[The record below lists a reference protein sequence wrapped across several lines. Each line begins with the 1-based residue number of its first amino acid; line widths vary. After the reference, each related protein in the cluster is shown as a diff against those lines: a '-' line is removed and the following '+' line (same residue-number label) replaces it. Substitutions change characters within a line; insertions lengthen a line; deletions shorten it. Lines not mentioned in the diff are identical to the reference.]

1 MAATQG
7 VAQPSAKKRSFLLR
21 DIFKLCRSISR
32 VLPRDKPHHHHTH
45 KHNKHERKLH
55 VESKRHEEHKFNAP
69 IDPPVFSFQEANAA
83 TGNKVEGVSLCKVR
97 SYRFDNAS
105 FVGSKKPLSS
115 LSRSCSRNTA
125 TSAATTTA
133 NLNPAMR
140 SLSFIGRS
148 KSISNRTDSA
158 AGFMPTLMR
167 SSTTTV
173 PRSFANPIL
182 YSSSSEKVAKPQP
195 TEKKL
200 SCTLEELCNGCT
212 KKIKIKRDVIT
223 TSGQMSEE
231 EETVEIKVKP
241 GWKGGTKVTF
251 EGKGNE
257 AMASVP
263 ADLTF
268 VIVEKEHSVF
278 TREGDDLEMEV
289 EVSLLEAL
297 TGFEFSVA
305 LPDGDNI
312 SLRIED
318 IIHPGYVTVIQGK
331 GMPNPKEKGKRRG
344 DLRVRFRTKFPEQLT
359 DDQRA
364 EIHSILEDS

>member
-1 MAATQG
+1 MATQG

-32 VLPRDKPHHHHTH
+32 VLP
-45 KHNKHERKLH
+45 NKHERKLH
-55 VESKRHEEHKFNAP
+55 AESKRHEKHIFNAP
-69 IDPPVFSFQEANAA
+69 NDPPVFNFQETKAA
-83 TGNKVEGVSLCKVR
+83 TGNNVEGVSLCKVR

-115 LSRSCSRNTA
+115 LSRSCSKNTA
-125 TSAATTTA
+125 TAAATTTTTA
-133 NLNPAMR
+133 TTNLNPAMR

-148 KSISNRTDSA
+148 KSSSNRTGST
-158 AGFMPTLMR
+158 GFMPTLMR

-173 PRSFANPIL
+173 PRSLANPIL
-182 YSSSSEKVAKPQP
+182 YSSSSENVAKPQP

-200 SCTLEELCNGCT
+200 RCTLEELCNGCT

-223 TSGQMSEE
+223 TSGQISEE

-278 TREGDDLEMEV
+278 KREGDDLEMEV

-297 TGFEFSVA
+297 TGFELSVA

-331 GMPNPKEKGKRRG
+331 GMPNPKEKGKKRG
-344 DLRVRFRTKFPEQLT
+344 DLRVRFRTKFPQQLT

-364 EIHSILEDS
+364 EIQSILEDS

>member
-1 MAATQG
+1 MATQG

-32 VLPRDKPHHHHTH
+32 VFPRDKPNHIH
-45 KHNKHERKLH
+45 KANKHERKLH
-55 VESKRHEEHKFNAP
+55 TESKRHEEHRLNVPNDPNAFN
-69 IDPPVFSFQEANAA
+69 FQQPKAVA
-83 TGNKVEGVSLCKVR
+83 NKVEGVSLCKVR
-97 SYRFDNAS
+97 SYRFDDNTNFA
-105 FVGSKKPLSS
+105 GSKKPIS
-115 LSRSCSRNTA
+115 LSRSCSQNTA
-125 TSAATTTA
+125 RT
-133 NLNPAMR
+133 NPNPTMR
-140 SLSFIGRS
+140 RLSFVGRS

-158 AGFMPTLMR
+158 GFMPTLMR
-167 SSTTTV
+167 STSTV
-173 PRSFANPIL
+173 PRSLANPIL
-182 YSSSSEKVAKPQP
+182 YSSSSAKVAKPQP

-200 SCTLEELCNGCT
+200 RCTLEELCNGCT

-257 AMASVP
+257 AMGSVP

-268 VIVEKEHSVF
+268 VIVEEEHKVF
-278 TREGDDLEMEV
+278 RREGDDLEMSV

-297 TGFEFSVA
+297 TGFELTVD
-305 LPDGDNI
+305 LPDGDNMR
-312 SLRIED
+312 LKIED
-318 IIHPGYVTVIQGK
+318 IIDPGYVTVVQGK
-331 GMPNPKEKGKRRG
+331 GMPNPKEKGKKRG
-344 DLRVRFRTKFPEQLT
+344 DLRIRFRTKFPQKLT

-364 EIHSILEDS
+364 EIQSILQDSS